1 MSTDCKKSA
10 FKRDQFFS
18 LVHVF
23 ENNRDNL
30 NSFVKASVE
39 ETVQEVHILK
49 FWKNIKRSKKDN
61 LVSKNA

>member
-39 ETVQEVHILK
+39 ETVQEVHIFEISEK
-49 FWKNIKRSKKDN
+49 Y
-61 LVSKNA
+61 